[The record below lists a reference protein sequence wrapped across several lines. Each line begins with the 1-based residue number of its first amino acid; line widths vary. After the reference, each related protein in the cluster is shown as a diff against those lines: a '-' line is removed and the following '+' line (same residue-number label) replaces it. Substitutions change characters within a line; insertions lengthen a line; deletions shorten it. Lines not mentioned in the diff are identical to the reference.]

1 MGLVLCH
8 QAFLSLLQQRD
19 DFVNFLI
26 KGFPAAV
33 WILALVPEKV
43 QTLHV
48 NVVEWHPAFFRIFCV
63 FIPTIG
69 FIHFSQKIF
78 QVPGADL
85 VFRFRICHVI
95 FQIRGYI
102 VHFLLGGLRI
112 SQNAHPVLIAEPE
125 GVVGIFGQ
133 FFGGFLPV
141 RLNIF
146 AHGFLYQLCQLLL
159 VYFRF
164 RSGLRIGLRF
174 RGWIWSGTRLRVRFR
189 GGFRFRIRFRDWF
202 RVFGDQMLLIRGDR
216 RRSAKFGL
224 ITVVVVPAVS
234 VMVGC
239 RVIITPVAPFVLDT
253 CVPVAK
259 LTHIS
264 PFQYIRQPSTEY
276 PDLCTP
282 SIQPLPGWCRIS
294 ILRLL
299 GIIIAITVIAIAW
312 QRHIGIAVAVI
323 VARKRHIG
331 IVIVIVTRKRDV
343 GIVVV
348 IIAIVRKR
356 DVGIVVV
363 IIAITRKR
371 DVGIVVVIIAIARKR
386 DVGIVIADIAIVRKR
401 DVGIVVAVIV
411 IVARKRDI
419 GIVIAVITIARKRHI
434 GTVITVIAIIRKRDI
449 GITIV
454 VIAGKRIIRNA
465 SIIPRTAAVRN
476 GRVGSAGIR
485 SGAVIGSIPGCGIC
499 R

>member
-1 MGLVLCH
+1 
-8 QAFLSLLQQRD
+8 
-19 DFVNFLI
+19 
-26 KGFPAAV
+26 
-33 WILALVPEKV
+33 
-43 QTLHV
+43 
-48 NVVEWHPAFFRIFCV
+48 
-63 FIPTIG
+63 
-69 FIHFSQKIF
+69 
-78 QVPGADL
+78 
-85 VFRFRICHVI
+85 
-95 FQIRGYI
+95 
-102 VHFLLGGLRI
+102 
-112 SQNAHPVLIAEPE
+112 
-125 GVVGIFGQ
+125 
-133 FFGGFLPV
+133 
-141 RLNIF
+141 
-146 AHGFLYQLCQLLL
+146 
-159 VYFRF
+159 
-164 RSGLRIGLRF
+164 
-174 RGWIWSGTRLRVRFR
+174 
-189 GGFRFRIRFRDWF
+189 
-202 RVFGDQMLLIRGDR
+202 
-216 RRSAKFGL
+216 
-224 ITVVVVPAVS
+224 
-234 VMVGC
+234 MVGC

-312 QRHIGIAVAVI
+312 QRHIDIAIAVI

-331 IVIVIVTRKRDV
+331 IVIVIV
-343 GIVVV
+343 
-348 IIAIVRKR
+348 A
-356 DVGIVVV
+356 
-363 IIAITRKR
+363 RKR

>member
-1 MGLVLCH
+1 
-8 QAFLSLLQQRD
+8 
-19 DFVNFLI
+19 
-26 KGFPAAV
+26 
-33 WILALVPEKV
+33 
-43 QTLHV
+43 
-48 NVVEWHPAFFRIFCV
+48 
-63 FIPTIG
+63 
-69 FIHFSQKIF
+69 
-78 QVPGADL
+78 
-85 VFRFRICHVI
+85 
-95 FQIRGYI
+95 
-102 VHFLLGGLRI
+102 
-112 SQNAHPVLIAEPE
+112 
-125 GVVGIFGQ
+125 
-133 FFGGFLPV
+133 
-141 RLNIF
+141 
-146 AHGFLYQLCQLLL
+146 
-159 VYFRF
+159 
-164 RSGLRIGLRF
+164 
-174 RGWIWSGTRLRVRFR
+174 
-189 GGFRFRIRFRDWF
+189 
-202 RVFGDQMLLIRGDR
+202 
-216 RRSAKFGL
+216 
-224 ITVVVVPAVS
+224 
-234 VMVGC
+234 MVGC

-264 PFQYIRQPSTEY
+264 PFQYIRQPSAEY
-276 PDLCTP
+276 PDFCTP
-282 SIQPLPGWCRIS
+282 GIQPLPGWCRIS

-348 IIAIVRKR
+348 IIAIARKR
-356 DVGIVVV
+356 GVGIVAV
-363 IIAITRKR
+363 IIAIT
-371 DVGIVVVIIAIARKR
+371 RKR

-419 GIVIAVITIARKRHI
+419 GIVVAVITIARKRHI

-476 GRVGSAGIR
+476 GRVGSAGRSAGIR